1 MLAWGA
7 KVSSLFRRKVIAIA
21 MDIGFD
27 ASWLMSYIAFETGE
41 TFSPSVKNPQS
52 DATGLIQFLPSTA
65 IGLGTTVEKL
75 AAMTAEEQLDYV
87 HDYFK
92 PYKGRIQ
99 TFSDGYMAI
108 LRPTGIGKPE
118 DFALISDP
126 ESKAYVQNKGLD
138 LNKDGNITK
147 AEAAAFPRAKL
158 DKGLQP
164 NFASTEDQQSSPEVT
179 VNESKPDILSGIG
192 AIASMLNPVAGIV
205 FNAFSPIIKEKISK
219 EVDRHSAQ
227 PGVGMAVA
235 NALSDALVGK
245 AQELTG
251 RTDPLEAAAVVIQ
264 PQNAAKLQQV
274 EDTAVASVAER
285 LKQLAPLLDKSI
297 EYDKARWQAEREGR
311 QDATDAAIKEK
322 QAGLWDYTRALVYS
336 TCAVMVSIAIGLL
349 VLIGKQAWGGNDID
363 SGLIGLAGPI
373 WMGTM
378 AAAFM
383 AMVMHRFDGS
393 RNSSE
398 QTRAMLDLAKSK
410 EA

>member
-1 MLAWGA
+1 
-7 KVSSLFRRKVIAIA
+7 
-21 MDIGFD
+21 
-27 ASWLMSYIAFETGE
+27 
-41 TFSPSVKNPQS
+41 
-52 DATGLIQFLPSTA
+52 
-65 IGLGTTVEKL
+65 
-75 AAMTAEEQLDYV
+75 
-87 HDYFK
+87 
-92 PYKGRIQ
+92 
-99 TFSDGYMAI
+99 
-108 LRPTGIGKPE
+108 
-118 DFALISDP
+118 
-126 ESKAYVQNKGLD
+126 
-138 LNKDGNITK
+138 
-147 AEAAAFPRAKL
+147 
-158 DKGLQP
+158 
-164 NFASTEDQQSSPEVT
+164 
-179 VNESKPDILSGIG
+179 
-192 AIASMLNPVAGIV
+192 
-205 FNAFSPIIKEKISK
+205 
-219 EVDRHSAQ
+219 
-227 PGVGMAVA
+227 
-235 NALSDALVGK
+235 
-245 AQELTG
+245 
-251 RTDPLEAAAVVIQ
+251 VVIQ